1 MRSHYCGEITTKNLD
16 KEVTLC
22 GWVHKR
28 RDHGGVIFVD
38 LRDIKGICQVVFN
51 PDSKES
57 FQSAETLR
65 NEFVIS
71 VKGFVRNRL
80 EGTINSNMAT
90 GEVELVVSSIDIL
103 SKATT
108 PVFPLDDYQD
118 VNEDVRLKNRVLD
131 LRRPEMN
138 QRIVTR
144 SKISSTIRNY
154 LDDSDFNEI
163 ETPILTRATPEG
175 ARDYILPS
183 RVQPGNFFAL
193 PQSPQLFKQMLMM
206 GGLDKYYQVAR
217 CFRDEDLRAD
227 RQPEFTQIDIEASF
241 VDQDYI
247 LDLAEGMVKLLI
259 EKFCNYSLDKFPVL
273 NWHDSMRD
281 YGCDKPDLR
290 IPLKLVEISE
300 LVKNEEFKVFSG
312 PAKDEGSRVVALKIP
327 GGNNLSRGQIDEY
340 TKFVSKL
347 GAKGLAYIK
356 VNATDGSENGLQSP
370 ILKFLDTK
378 TIESIMSELNLEA
391 GDLVFFGAG
400 SNNVVNLTMSSLI
413 KKLGEDLNL
422 YDSEWAPCWIVNF
435 PMFERNT
442 DGNLTSLHH
451 PFTLP
456 KCTKEELS
464 KDPDGALAHAYD
476 IVLNGYEVGG
486 GSLRIYDQDMQK
498 VVFDLLN
505 ITKEE
510 ADNKFGFLL
519 NALSA
524 GCPPHGGIA
533 FGLDRLVMLITNTTN
548 IRDVIAFPK
557 TQSAT
562 CLLTDAPSNVD
573 EKQLDELKIQSTVE
587 EDI

>member
-90 GEVELVVSSIDIL
+90 GEIELVVSSLDIL

-400 SNNVVNLTMSSLI
+400 SKNVVNLTMSSLI

-486 GSLRIYDQDMQK
+486 GSLRIYNQDMQK

-510 ADNKFGFLL
+510 AENKFGFLL

-573 EKQLDELKIQSTVE
+573 EKQLDELKIQSTAE